1 LQNKISTQYNSNQI
15 KSIQNNNIQTN
26 KYFSIFLHP
35 HLVMLFTERQH
46 YRLYT
51 IHKIPSL
58 KVLDFQK
65 IKDAERAKARRL
77 AMSSA
82 GAALEGDV
90 QIEARE
96 AAKNEKDDDENV
108 NTFIPGQGQS
118 AKESFVVNFTKEQ
131 KIEIK
136 NMIANA
142 HSPAEIERIE
152 KCVKRGEF
160 PGAVDATSSTATT

>member
-1 LQNKISTQYNSNQI
+1 
-15 KSIQNNNIQTN
+15 
-26 KYFSIFLHP
+26 
-35 HLVMLFTERQH
+35 M
-46 YRLYT
+46 
-51 IHKIPSL
+51 
-58 KVLDFQK
+58 K
-65 IKDAERAKARRL
+65 IKDAERSKAQRL

-96 AAKNEKDDDENV
+96 AALSDKQKSSENTSHDV
-108 NTFIPGQGQS
+108 VKTFTPGEGQS

-142 HSPAEIERIE
+142 RSPAEIEKIE
-152 KCVKRGEF
+152 ECVKRGEF
-160 PGAVDATSSTATT
+160 PHFAASS

>member
-1 LQNKISTQYNSNQI
+1 
-15 KSIQNNNIQTN
+15 
-26 KYFSIFLHP
+26 
-35 HLVMLFTERQH
+35 MLFTERQH